1 MTRKTFGYMKLHYLK
16 LQSVGEQNLRGSQ
29 LVQGVVKGIGW
40 MGEPLEGC
48 RTQAV
53 SRQGTD

>member
-1 MTRKTFGYMKLHYLK
+1 M
-16 LQSVGEQNLRGSQ
+16 GEQNLRGSQ
-29 LVQGVVKGIGW
+29 LEQGVGKGIGW
-40 MGEPLEGC
+40 MGEPLEGW